1 MKNKII
7 ITAAILC
14 VAVVSF
20 SLGWVV
26 DAIGLPSRSYYQAQ
40 HLTDSIRIEYL
51 DGRIYDSLNYAR

>member
-7 ITAAILC
+7 ITVAILC

-26 DAIGLPSRSYYQAQ
+26 DTIGLPSSSYYQQQ

-51 DGRIYDSLNYAR
+51 DGRIDDSLNEVK